1 MDAAWYNHNPVDGN
15 MGMETLTKLDRTVEA
30 TRVAVAHVLQ
40 ISGDAVEIEREADLS
55 ALVTTHDE
63 DSQASCMMGVAEIA
77 NGTME
82 AAALAKMT
90 ADGVGRQA
98 TSDNMPG
105 ESHEAEHT
113 IGATAP
119 TLAVAARGS

>member
-63 DSQASCMMGVAEIA
+63 D
-77 NGTME
+77 
-82 AAALAKMT
+82 LAH
-90 ADGVGRQA
+90 DGSGRNCQRNDGG
-98 TSDNMPG
+98 S
-105 ESHEAEHT
+105 
-113 IGATAP
+113 GAGQDDCRRSWKT
-119 TLAVAARGS
+119 GHF